1 MTEQE
6 ILKQFNAPEGAILDK
21 VFKNGNIKIKTKE
34 TCWRCGNKQGVY
46 YIGVCNGVPVPS
58 HVDNGVC
65 FRCNGKGWEWE
76 SQILMTPENKAK
88 HDAKLAKEREKQAEK
103 QKELDALYQQKEAE
117 RKAQEEAEA
126 KARAEEEARIKAEK
140 AISQHVGNIGDKIDL
155 EVEYVKT
162 GHFEV
167 KSFSGFGTET
177 MYVHTFKDAD
187 GNKLTWKTTTDNFA
201 WEYNKETNEFDRVVN
216 TGDKVHLKGTIKE
229 HNEYKDEKQTALTR
243 CKVQKGE

>member
-46 YIGVCNGVPVPS
+46 YIGVCNGRPVPS

-88 HDAKLAKEREKQAEK
+88 HEAKLEKEREKQAEK
-103 QKELDALYQQKEAE
+103 QKEIDALNAQKEAE

-140 AISQHVGNIGDKIDL
+140 AMSNYRGNVGEKIDEQVTYL
-155 EVEYVKT
+155 
-162 GHFEV
+162 GSAHFEV

-177 MYVHTFKDAD
+177 MYVHNFRDNE
-187 GNKLTWKTTTDNFA
+187 GNKLVWKTSNENFRYKKIEGTSE
-201 WEYNKETNEFDRVVN
+201 WDRVVEEG
-216 TGDKVHLKGTIKE
+216 TRVHIKGTIKE
-229 HNEYKDEKQTALTR
+229 HKEYRDEKQTVLTR